1 MTPGLS
7 HAVIAAVMTFI
18 VSGTSM
24 VLGGSPGLGMAVAIG
39 FYLGRERRQAE
50 EAFGSNRIPP
60 WRFLPR
66 SLRDLAWPALASAAV
81 TGLLLLARTADL
93 RP

>member
-1 MTPGLS
+1 MRPGVS
-7 HAVIAAVMTFI
+7 HALIAAAITVI
-18 VSGTSM
+18 VSGASM

-60 WRFLPR
+60 
-66 SLRDLAWPALASAAV
+66 
-81 TGLLLLARTADL
+81 LLLARTADL